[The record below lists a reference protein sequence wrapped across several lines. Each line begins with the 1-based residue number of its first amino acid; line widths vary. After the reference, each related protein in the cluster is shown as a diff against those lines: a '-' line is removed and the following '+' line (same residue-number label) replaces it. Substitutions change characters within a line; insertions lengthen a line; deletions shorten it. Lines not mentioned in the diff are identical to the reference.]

1 MKVSANQPYFIPYIG
16 YWQLI
21 KCSDVF
27 LVCDDYNYI
36 KGGWINRNRILNG
49 KEPAYCNLTLDKA
62 SQNKMINETFIK
74 DIDIEKQLRSLECT
88 YRKSPNFKDG
98 YELMNKILSCPER
111 NLSLFLENSIKVMA
125 EYLDI
130 DTKIMRTSDFEGNN
144 LLKREF
150 RIYDFCE
157 RLGADTY
164 INAVG
169 GMELYDFEEFEKHG
183 LQLEFLKTNDIR
195 YKQFDNDFVES
206 LSIIDVIMFNSRE
219 EVLKMMEEYTLVKK
233 EQ

>member
-21 KCSDVF
+21 KCADVF
-27 LVCDDYNYI
+27 LICDDYNYI

-49 KEPAYCNLTLDKA
+49 KEPIYCNLTLDKA

-74 DIDIEKQLRSLECT
+74 EIDIDKQLRSLECT
-88 YRKSPNFKDG
+88 YHKSPNFEDG
-98 YELMNKILSCPER
+98 YKLMKSILSCPER
-111 NLSLFLENSIKVMA
+111 NLAYFLENSLRVIADYLEIK
-125 EYLDI
+125 
-130 DTKIMRTSDFEGNN
+130 TKFRRTSEFEGNN
-144 LLKREF
+144 LLKREY

-169 GMELYDFEEFEKHG
+169 GMELYDFGEFKKRNIE
-183 LQLEFLKTNDIR
+183 LEFLKTNEIT
-195 YKQFDNDFVES
+195 YKQFDNEFIES
-206 LSIIDVIMFNSRE
+206 LSIIDVIMFNSKE
-219 EVLKMMEEYTLVKK
+219 EVIKMLDMYTIVK
-233 EQ
+233 E